1 MSSSVYI
8 LRKNSDKIPDRD
20 TCKPGDI
27 VVLASGDI
35 LVYTGSMWDLLPG
48 RYATVEQLKEFIGY
62 VSSGWPDD
70 VDTARGDL
78 EGRLPPDFLERML
91 VTVTKLAS
99 EAGD

>member
-1 MSSSVYI
+1 MAPAIYI

-48 RYATVEQLKEFIGY
+48 RYATVEQLKEFVGY

-70 VDTARGDL
+70 PEIARADL
-78 EGRLPPDFLERML
+78 DGKVPPDFLNRM
-91 VTVTKLAS
+91 VGTVGRLA
-99 EAGD
+99 GK

>member
-1 MSSSVYI
+1 MPPSVYI

-35 LVYTGSMWDLLPG
+35 LVFTGSMWDLLPG
-48 RYATVEQLKEFIGY
+48 RYATVEQLKEFVGY

-70 VDTARGDL
+70 PEIARADL
-78 EGRLPPDFLERML
+78 DGKVPPDFLSRMAD
-91 VTVTKLAS
+91 TVARLSATR
-99 EAGD
+99 